1 MEKKKIDLA
10 AVLSGEYRE
19 TVEIIDGLSI
29 KLRPMTF
36 KERQIVSDLENEKF
50 GEKKVSVVDRSTFVG
65 KHMASYCIETKSTS
79 RDSIERFEGP
89 EKILEWLD
97 SLPSSVAEIVIGTVT
112 QFVGFYVSQVE
123 GAWKSDPFGIR
134 GSRHKQLSQQEE

>member
-19 TVEIIDGLSI
+19 TIEIIDGLSI

-65 KHMASYCIETKSTS
+65 KHMASYCIETLTTKTS
-79 RDSIERFEGP
+79 AVAIEGP
-89 EKILEWLD
+89 EKALEWLD